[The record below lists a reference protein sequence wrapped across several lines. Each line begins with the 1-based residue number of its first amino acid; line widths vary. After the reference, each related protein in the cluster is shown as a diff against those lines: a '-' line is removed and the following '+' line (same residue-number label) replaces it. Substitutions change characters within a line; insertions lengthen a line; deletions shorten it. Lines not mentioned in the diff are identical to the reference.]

1 MANSKK
7 AIQVPLLKRERS
19 VLAVIDVQ
27 ENFLNK
33 LTLHEREPLVARI
46 AWIMQVAAALDIPIV
61 ATAEDVSPTLNML
74 PQLKDLLPPGQ
85 TVFNKMVFS
94 LYGQDD
100 IRKAVEALDKSDVVL
115 VGQETDVCIAQSAID
130 LCDAGYQVWVA
141 DDATASPGPHHEAG
155 LQRMRNAGV
164 IISGL
169 KGIYYEWLRDVPAT
183 IAIKQVI
190 ESVPVDL
197 TL

>member
-1 MANSKK
+1 M
-7 AIQVPLLKRERS
+7 PLLKRERS

-46 AWIMQVAAALDIPIV
+46 AWIMQVAVALDIPIV
-61 ATAEDVSPTLNML
+61 ATAEDVSPTVNML
-74 PQLKDLLPPGQ
+74 PQLQDLLPPGQ